1 MKHKSL
7 LIFFVFLLAT
17 ALLLFLAN
25 DSKAMAEAILM
36 MVSELLLS
44 ALMER
49 LMRI

>member
-17 ALLLFLAN
+17 ALLLFLAD

-36 MVSELLLS
+36 MISELLLS
-44 ALMER
+44 DLMER
-49 LMRI
+49 FKRI